1 MFIYGLWPEIKWYY
15 YYYYYYSGSFLLIR
29 WQISATTL
37 ERSYFLVWSARLSDG
52 GNCHRRQ
59 APAAVFVADASSRKM
74 RVLAHFTIHMVE
86 IIQLYTYQPHTWLGF
101 RHHPSSSVFQPYV
114 WLGTISNS
122 WNNTK

>member
-1 MFIYGLWPEIKWYY
+1 MHEAKTFFQTGVPAHNTERVLAIVARTTGIIL
-15 YYYYYYSGSFLLIR
+15 SGCC
-29 WQISATTL
+29 
-37 ERSYFLVWSARLSDG
+37 ENNKYV
-52 GNCHRRQ
+52 
-59 APAAVFVADASSRKM
+59 SSRKM

-86 IIQLYTYQPHTWLGF
+86 FIQLYTDQPHTWLGF